1 MNFRAVL
8 HLISFVPVVLGMA
21 LLTCW
26 ATAAHFGDPL
36 VASRGFA
43 YSAGLSF
50 LAGLALWA
58 TTRGPVD
65 LSRRDGVGIVMFG
78 WLITVVIG
86 ALPFQLCGTMTGP
99 VSALFESVSG
109 FTTTGASVLDQLE
122 SVPRGILL
130 WRALTHFF
138 GGMGILVLC
147 VAVIPFL
154 GVGGMQIYRA
164 EMAGPSKDRLTPRIA
179 STAKLLWGI
188 YVLLNAVQTLLLH
201 LAGMSWFDAVCH
213 SFAAVATGGFST
225 RTISIQAFD
234 SVAIEVILTVFMF
247 LGGVNFALHL
257 RLLRAR
263 DLSVFRDPELR
274 LFAILIAAASG
285 VIVWNTWG
293 LQHDTLAGSA
303 RGVVFTVVSIIT
315 TTGFSTDDFAAWPGL
330 AQLVLLL
337 LMLVGGCA
345 GSTAGGMKNIRIL
358 VLFKQT
364 LREFRLFLQPQA
376 VYQVKVGRQLVEPE
390 TVNNITA
397 FFFVF
402 ILTFVAGSALM
413 ACYVPDLKTAVSATA
428 ATLGNVGPGFG
439 SVGPLLNYGAI
450 PDGGKL
456 VLIFCMLLGRL
467 ELYTLLVV
475 LLPSFWKR

>member
-1 MNFRAVL
+1 MNFRPVL
-8 HLISFVPVVLGMA
+8 HLISFIPLVLGVA
-21 LLTCW
+21 LLVCW
-26 ATAAHFGDPL
+26 GTAEHFADPL
-36 VASRGFA
+36 TARRGFA
-43 YSAGLSF
+43 YAAGLSV
-50 LAGLALWA
+50 LTGLLLW
-58 TTRGPVD
+58 TFTRGPVD

-78 WLITVVIG
+78 WLITVIIG
-86 ALPFQLCGTMTGP
+86 ALPFQFCGTMANP
-99 VSALFESVSG
+99 LAALFESVSG
-109 FTTTGASVLDQLE
+109 FTTTGASVLDHLE
-122 SVPRGILL
+122 TMPRGILL

-188 YVLLNAVQTLLLH
+188 YLALNALQIVLLRA
-201 LAGMSWFDAVCH
+201 AGMSWFDAVCH

-225 RTISIQAFD
+225 RTASVQAFD
-234 SVAIEVILTVFMF
+234 NVAIEAILTIFMF

-257 RLLRAR
+257 RVLRGR
-263 DLSVFRDPELR
+263 DWTILGDPELR
-274 LFAILIAAASG
+274 LYILLIAAASL
-285 VIVWNTWG
+285 VIGWNTWG
-293 LQHDTLAGSA
+293 THHATMLGSA
-303 RGVVFTVVSIIT
+303 RHVLFTVVSIIT
-315 TTGFSTDDFAAWPGL
+315 TTGFSTADFDTWPGL
-330 AQLVLLL
+330 SKLVLLL
-337 LMLVGGCA
+337 LMVVGGCA
-345 GSTAGGMKNIRIL
+345 GSTAGGMKNIRVL

-376 VYQVKVGRQLVEPE
+376 VYQVKVGRQPVEPE

-402 ILTFVAGSALM
+402 ILTLVVASALM
-413 ACYVPDLKTAVSATA
+413 ACFVPDLMTAVSSVA

-439 SVGPLLNYGAI
+439 SVGPLLNYGNV

-475 LLPSFWKR
+475 LMPSFWKR

>member
-1 MNFRAVL
+1 MNFRPVL
-8 HLISFVPVVLGMA
+8 HLISFIPLVLGAA
-21 LLTCW
+21 LLACW
-26 ATAAHFGDPL
+26 GTAEYFADPL
-36 VASRGFA
+36 VARRGFA
-43 YSAGLSF
+43 YAAGLSV
-50 LAGLALWA
+50 LVGLLLWA
-58 TTRGPVD
+58 LTRGPVD
-65 LSRRDGVGIVMFG
+65 LSRREGVGIVMFG

-86 ALPFQLCGTMTGP
+86 ALPFEFCGTMANP
-99 VSALFESVSG
+99 LAALFESVSG
-109 FTTTGASVLDQLE
+109 FTTTGASVLDNLE
-122 SVPRGILL
+122 SMPRGILL

-188 YVLLNAVQTLLLH
+188 YVALNLLQIILLRV
-201 LAGMSWFDAVCH
+201 AGMSWFDAVCH
-213 SFAAVATGGFST
+213 SFAALATGGFST
-225 RTISIQAFD
+225 RTASVQAFD
-234 SVAIEVILTVFMF
+234 SVTIEAILTIFMF

-257 RLLRAR
+257 RVLRGH
-263 DLSVFRDPELR
+263 DLSVLRDPELR
-274 LFAILIAAASG
+274 LYLILISAASL
-285 VIVWNTWG
+285 VIGWNTWG
-293 LQHDTLAGSA
+293 IHHETLWGSL
-303 RGVVFTVVSIIT
+303 RSVVFTVVSIIT
-315 TTGFSTDDFAAWPGL
+315 TTGFSTADFDTWPGL
-330 AQLVLLL
+330 SKLVLLL
-337 LMLVGGCA
+337 LMVVGGCA
-345 GSTAGGMKNIRIL
+345 GSTAGGMKNIRVL

-376 VYQVKVGRQLVEPE
+376 VYQVKVGRQPVETE

-402 ILTFVAGSALM
+402 ILTLVIASALM
-413 ACYVPDLKTAVSATA
+413 ACFVPDLMTAVSSVA

-439 SVGPLLNYGAI
+439 NVGPLLNYGAV
-450 PDGGKL
+450 PDGGKV

-475 LLPSFWKR
+475 LMPSFWKR